1 VRYSVQIKK
10 SALKEI
16 QSLPKAERIRVIESI
31 DRLVDHPHI
40 GKALKGDL
48 SGLRRIRAGNY
59 RVVYE
64 INEDQLVILVLRA
77 AHRKDSYRK

>member
-1 VRYSVQIKK
+1 MRYSVQIKK

-31 DRLVDHPHI
+31 DRLVDNPHI
-40 GKALKGDL
+40 GKALKGEF

-64 INEDQLVILVLRA
+64 INDNQLIILVLRA
-77 AHRKDSYRK
+77 AHRKDIYRR

>member
-1 VRYSVQIKK
+1 MRYSVQIKK

-31 DRLVDHPHI
+31 DRLVDNPHI

-64 INEDQLVILVLRA
+64 INDNQLLILVLRA
-77 AHRKDSYRK
+77 AHRKDIYRK